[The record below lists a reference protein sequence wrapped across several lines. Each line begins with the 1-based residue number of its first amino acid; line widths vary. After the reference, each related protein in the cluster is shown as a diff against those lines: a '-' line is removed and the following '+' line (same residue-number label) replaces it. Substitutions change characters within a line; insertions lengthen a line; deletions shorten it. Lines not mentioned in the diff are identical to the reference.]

1 MKSGISGNLQ
11 CCDVRFLLCAISPA
25 VVVPTLLDLKER
37 GYGEDKG
44 IPTLVLAACSL
55 DDITAI
61 SMFSLFLNMIFST
74 GQYTTHLS
82 NSILSL
88 ARIIFGLS

>member
-1 MKSGISGNLQ
+1 MFMYGNTWLGTLIAL
-11 CCDVRFLLCAISPA
+11 CRFLLSAISPA
-25 VVVPTLLDLKER
+25 VVVPTLLNLKDR

-61 SMFSLFLNMIFST
+61 SMFSLFLGMIFST
-74 GQYTTHLS
+74 GKHCTTVV
-82 NSILSL
+82 
-88 ARIIFGLS
+88 